1 MRLHTL
7 ICIFGSI
14 FVDHVTADGFDSD
27 LPSPIKQLDAYN
39 YEKTIKETKII
50 LVEFFAPWVTVK
62 IIVLDTEN
70 WPNDFD
76 DFELTPIG

>member
-62 IIVLDTEN
+62 IMFYALKISQTTFIRRLK
-70 WPNDFD
+70 
-76 DFELTPIG
+76 

>member
-1 MRLHTL
+1 MRLHAL
-7 ICIFGSI
+7 ICVFCSL

-62 IIVLDTEN
+62 INVQCIEN
-70 WPNDFD
+70 SPKD
-76 DFELTPIG
+76 ERA

>member
-1 MRLHTL
+1 MRLHAL
-7 ICIFGSI
+7 ICIFCSL

-62 IIVLDTEN
+62 INVQCIEN
-70 WPNDFD
+70 SPKD
-76 DFELTPIG
+76 EHA

>member
-1 MRLHTL
+1 
-7 ICIFGSI
+7 
-14 FVDHVTADGFDSD
+14 VTADGFDSD

-62 IIVLDTEN
+62 ITVLYT
-70 WPNDFD
+70 
-76 DFELTPIG
+76 

>member
-62 IIVLDTEN
+62 ITGSIHLKLAKRLQCV
-70 WPNDFD
+70 
-76 DFELTPIG
+76 G